1 MSTLEKYI
9 SEALMKDKPKIP
21 IGLFLRDKSVTTRK
35 LANEAVTEEKLA
47 DDAVTTDKIKNSNI
61 TTLKIADKNITTEK
75 IADQNVTTEKIAD
88 NNVTTEKIRDN
99 AIVTDKIKDHNVTW
113 DKLTPEAQ
121 KVIEAGTG
129 VDGDLVHDMEQW
141 NNRIA
146 TLESAKLQPKTI
158 IEATDVVEWT
168 DNNTVIPVNIS
179 LQDEQGHIDDD
190 SNYTDKQLLYSYQNS
205 KETSTQGEVSFNVSF
220 NNPDKVTIVANGYS
234 KYKKVNVI
242 FPSVTKTVYAVLPSY
257 IGYVDNVDNWNKN
270 GQKLIKHS
278 LNGSYNVTNGFKGNA
293 YLVVAIPKNS
303 AVDSIH
309 TIVQHGM
316 LDARQSVSTYE
327 KDDYTLYVCE
337 TAHNPGTYNFIIS

>member
-1 MSTLEKYI
+1 MSTSEKYI
-9 SEALMKDKPKIP
+9 SEAFMKDKPKIP
-21 IGLFLRDKSVTTRK
+21 VGLFLRDKSVTTRK

-47 DDAVTTDKIKNSNI
+47 ENSVSTDKII
-61 TTLKIADKNITTEK
+61 
-75 IADQNVTTEKIAD
+75 
-88 NNVTTEKIRDN
+88 
-99 AIVTDKIKDHNVTW
+99 DHNVTW
-113 DKLTPEAQ
+113 DKLTPETQ

-129 VDGDLVHDMEQW
+129 IDGDLVHDMEEW
-141 NNRIA
+141 NDRIA

-205 KETSTQGEVSFNVSF
+205 KETSTQGGVSFNVLF

-242 FPSVTKTVYAVLPSY
+242 FPSVTKTVCAVLPSY
-257 IGYVDNVDNWNKN
+257 IGYVDSVDNWNKN

-278 LNGSYNVTNGFKGNA
+278 LNGSYNVTNGFEGNA
-293 YLVVAIPKNS
+293 HLVVAIPKNG
-303 AVDSIH
+303 AVDGIH

-327 KDDYTLYVCE
+327 KDGYILYVCE
-337 TAHNPGTYNFIIS
+337 TAHNSGTYNFIIS

>member
-1 MSTLEKYI
+1 MSTSEKYI
-9 SEALMKDKPKIP
+9 SEVSMKDKPKIP

-35 LANEAVTEEKLA
+35 LVDKAVTKEKLA
-47 DDAVTTDKIKNSNI
+47 ENSVSTDKII
-61 TTLKIADKNITTEK
+61 
-75 IADQNVTTEKIAD
+75 
-88 NNVTTEKIRDN
+88 
-99 AIVTDKIKDHNVTW
+99 DHNVTW

-129 VDGDLVHDMEQW
+129 VDGSLVHDMEEW
-141 NNRIA
+141 NDRIA

-158 IEATDVVEWT
+158 IEATDVVEWI

-220 NNPDKVTIVANGYS
+220 NNPDKITIAANGYT
-234 KYKKVNVI
+234 KYKGVNVV

-270 GQKLIKHS
+270 GQKLVNHN
-278 LNGSYNVTNGFKGNA
+278 LNGSYNVTNSSEGNA
-293 YLVVAIPKNS
+293 YLVVAIPKNG
-303 AVDSIH
+303 AVDGIH
-309 TIVQHGM
+309 TIVQHSM
-316 LDARQSVSTYE
+316 LDARQSISTYE

>member
-1 MSTLEKYI
+1 MTDTIKYQSTLESSRYDGDLETPLSDGKSTFGKFAFTEDI
-9 SEALMKDKPKIP
+9 FDKDQHRALADIIKDKVDI
-21 IGLFLRDKSVTTRK
+21 
-35 LANEAVTEEKLA
+35 N
-47 DDAVTTDKIKNSNI
+47 
-61 TTLKIADKNITTEK
+61 
-75 IADQNVTTEKIAD
+75 
-88 NNVTTEKIRDN
+88 
-99 AIVTDKIKDHNVTW
+99 
-113 DKLTPEAQ
+113 KLTPELRELINSA
-121 KVIEAGTG
+121 TG
-129 VDGDLVHDMEQW
+129 VPENLVKDMEQW

-270 GQKLIKHS
+270 GQKLIKHN

>member
-1 MSTLEKYI
+1 MNTSEKYI
-9 SEALMKDKPKIP
+9 SEAFMKDKPKIP

-47 DDAVTTDKIKNSNI
+47 ENS
-61 TTLKIADKNITTEK
+61 
-75 IADQNVTTEKIAD
+75 VS
-88 NNVTTEKIRDN
+88 
-99 AIVTDKIKDHNVTW
+99 TDKIKDHNVTW
-113 DKLTPEAQ
+113 DKLTLEAQ

-129 VDGDLVHDMEQW
+129 VDSDLVHDMEQW

-158 IEATDVVEWT
+158 IEAIDVVEWT

-220 NNPDKVTIVANGYS
+220 NNSDKVTIVANGYS

-270 GQKLIKHS
+270 GQKLIKHN
-278 LNGSYNVTNGFKGNA
+278 LNGSYNVTNGFESNA
-293 YLVVAIPKNS
+293 YLVVAIPKNG
-303 AVDSIH
+303 AVEGIH

-327 KDDYTLYVCE
+327 KDGYTLYVCE

>member
-1 MSTLEKYI
+1 MSKEIKTYF
-9 SEALMKDKPKIP
+9 SEAMLKDKPKKKL
-21 IGLFLRDKSVTTRK
+21 GLIINDGAVTTPKIRDK
-35 LANEAVTEEKLA
+35 AVTEEKLA
-47 DDAVTTDKIKNSNI
+47 ENSVSTDKII
-61 TTLKIADKNITTEK
+61 
-75 IADQNVTTEKIAD
+75 
-88 NNVTTEKIRDN
+88 
-99 AIVTDKIKDHNVTW
+99 DHNVTW

-121 KVIEAGTG
+121 KIIEAGTG

-141 NNRIA
+141 NDRIA

-168 DNNTVIPVNIS
+168 DNNTAIPVNIN
-179 LQDEQGHIDDD
+179 LQDEQGHIDND

-220 NNPDKVTIVANGYS
+220 NNPNKVTIVANGYA
-234 KYKKVNVI
+234 KYKGVNVV
-242 FPSVTKTVYAVLPSY
+242 FPSTTKTVYAVLPSY
-257 IGYVDNVDNWNKN
+257 IGYVDSIDNWNKN
-270 GQKLIKHS
+270 GQKLVKHS
-278 LNGSYNVTNGFKGNA
+278 LNGSYNVTNDFKGSA
-293 YLVVAIPKNS
+293 YLVVAIPKNG

>member
-1 MSTLEKYI
+1 MSTSEKYI
-9 SEALMKDKPKIP
+9 SEAFMKDKPKIP

-47 DDAVTTDKIKNSNI
+47 ENS
-61 TTLKIADKNITTEK
+61 
-75 IADQNVTTEKIAD
+75 VS
-88 NNVTTEKIRDN
+88 
-99 AIVTDKIKDHNVTW
+99 TDKIKDHNVTW
-113 DKLTPEAQ
+113 DKLTLEAQ

-129 VDGDLVHDMEQW
+129 VDGNLVHDMEQW

-158 IEATDVVEWT
+158 IEATDVVEWI

-205 KETSTQGEVSFNVSF
+205 KETSTQGEESFNVSF

-278 LNGSYNVTNGFKGNA
+278 LNGSYNVTNGFESNA
-293 YLVVAIPKNS
+293 YLVVAIPKNG
-303 AVDSIH
+303 AVEGIH

-327 KDDYTLYVCE
+327 KDGYTLYVCE

>member
-1 MSTLEKYI
+1 MLKKKILGAKMLDTNGYVQATRFITPTNNE
-9 SEALMKDKPKIP
+9 SEAADVKRLFNQGASKPAHQIGDIYNANMVDAIIARAVSQGDSQLNDQVNAEVEARKVEDK
-21 IGLFLRDKSVTTRK
+21 K
-35 LANEAVTEEKLA
+35 L
-47 DDAVTTDKIKNSNI
+47 
-61 TTLKIADKNITTEK
+61 
-75 IADQNVTTEKIAD
+75 
-88 NNVTTEKIRDN
+88 
-99 AIVTDKIKDHNVTW
+99 
-113 DKLTPEAQ
+113 
-121 KVIEAGTG
+121 
-129 VDGDLVHDMEQW
+129 GD
-141 NNRIA
+141 RIA
-146 TLESAKLQPKTI
+146 ALESAKLQPKTI

-168 DNNTVIPVNIS
+168 DNNTVVPVNIS
-179 LQDEQGHIDDD
+179 LQDKQGHIDDD

-293 YLVVAIPKNS
+293 YLVVAIPKNG
-303 AVDSIH
+303 AVDGIH

-316 LDARQSVSTYE
+316 LDAIQSVSTYE
-327 KDDYTLYVCE
+327 KNGYTLYVCE
-337 TAHNPGTYNFIIS
+337 TAHNPGTYNFIINQYE

>member
-1 MSTLEKYI
+1 MTDTIKYQSTLESSRYDGDLETPLSDGKSTFGKFAFTEDI
-9 SEALMKDKPKIP
+9 FDKDQHRALADIIKDKVDI
-21 IGLFLRDKSVTTRK
+21 
-35 LANEAVTEEKLA
+35 N
-47 DDAVTTDKIKNSNI
+47 
-61 TTLKIADKNITTEK
+61 
-75 IADQNVTTEKIAD
+75 
-88 NNVTTEKIRDN
+88 
-99 AIVTDKIKDHNVTW
+99 
-113 DKLTPEAQ
+113 KLTPEMRELINSA
-121 KVIEAGTG
+121 TG
-129 VDGDLVHDMEQW
+129 VPENLIKDMEQW

-146 TLESAKLQPKTI
+146 ALESAKLQPKTI

-168 DNNTVIPVNIS
+168 DNNTVVPVNIS
-179 LQDEQGHIDDD
+179 LQDKQGHIDDD

-293 YLVVAIPKNS
+293 YLVVAIPKNG
-303 AVDSIH
+303 AVDGIH

-316 LDARQSVSTYE
+316 LDAIQSVSTYE
-327 KDDYTLYVCE
+327 KNGYTLYVCE
-337 TAHNPGTYNFIIS
+337 TAHNPGTYNFIIN

>member
-9 SEALMKDKPKIP
+9 SEASMKNKPKIP

-47 DDAVTTDKIKNSNI
+47 ENSVSTDKII
-61 TTLKIADKNITTEK
+61 
-75 IADQNVTTEKIAD
+75 
-88 NNVTTEKIRDN
+88 
-99 AIVTDKIKDHNVTW
+99 DHNVTW

-121 KVIEAGTG
+121 KVIKAGTG
-129 VDGDLVHDMEQW
+129 VDGDLVHDMEEW
-141 NNRIA
+141 NDRIA

-158 IEATDVVEWT
+158 IEATDVVEWI
-168 DNNTVIPVNIS
+168 DNSTVIPVNIS

-205 KETSTQGEVSFNVSF
+205 KETSTQGKVLFNVFF
-220 NNPDKVTIVANGYS
+220 NNPDKVTIAANGYA
-234 KYKKVNVI
+234 KYKGVNVV

-257 IGYVDNVDNWNKN
+257 IGYIDSVDNWNKN

-278 LNGSYNVTNGFKGNA
+278 LNGSYNVTNGFEGNA
-293 YLVVAIPKNS
+293 HLVVAIPKNG

-327 KDDYTLYVCE
+327 KNGYTLYICE
-337 TAHNPGTYNFIIS
+337 TAHNLGTYNFIIS

>member
-1 MSTLEKYI
+1 MSTSEKYI

-47 DDAVTTDKIKNSNI
+47 ENS
-61 TTLKIADKNITTEK
+61 
-75 IADQNVTTEKIAD
+75 VS
-88 NNVTTEKIRDN
+88 
-99 AIVTDKIKDHNVTW
+99 TDKIKDHNVTW

-129 VDGDLVHDMEQW
+129 VDSDLVHDMEQW

-257 IGYVDNVDNWNKN
+257 IDYVQDYNNWNN
-270 GQKLIKHS
+270 TGTKLVKHS
-278 LNGSYNVTNGFKGNA
+278 LNGQYNVTNPYDLA
-293 YLVVAIPKNS
+293 YLVIAIPKNGMVS
-303 AVDSIH
+303 NISSIIQKG
-309 TIVQHGM
+309 T
-316 LDARQSVSTYE
+316 LDAVQQYNVID
-327 KDDYTLYVCE
+327 KGNYTLYVCN
-337 TAHNPGTYNFIIS
+337 TKHNKGTYMFAVS

>member
-1 MSTLEKYI
+1 MSKEIKTYF
-9 SEALMKDKPKIP
+9 SEAMLKDKPKKKL
-21 IGLFLRDKSVTTRK
+21 GLIINDGAVTTRK

-47 DDAVTTDKIKNSNI
+47 ENSVSTDKII
-61 TTLKIADKNITTEK
+61 
-75 IADQNVTTEKIAD
+75 
-88 NNVTTEKIRDN
+88 
-99 AIVTDKIKDHNVTW
+99 DHNVTW

-129 VDGDLVHDMEQW
+129 VDGNLVHDMEKW
-141 NNRIA
+141 NDRIA

-168 DNNTVIPVNIS
+168 DNNTAIPVNIN
-179 LQDEQGHIDDD
+179 LQDEQGHIDND
-190 SNYTDKQLLYSYQNS
+190 SNYTGKQLLYSYQNY
-205 KETSTQGEVSFNVSF
+205 KETSTQGKVLYNISF
-220 NNPDKVTIVANGYS
+220 NNPNKVTIAANGYA
-234 KYKKVNVI
+234 KYKGVNVI

-278 LNGSYNVTNGFKGNA
+278 LNGSYNVTNGFKSNA
-293 YLVVAIPKNS
+293 YLVVAIPKNG
-303 AVDSIH
+303 AVEGIH

-327 KDDYTLYVCE
+327 KDGYTLYVCE
-337 TAHNPGTYNFIIS
+337 TAHNPGTYNFIVS

>member
-1 MSTLEKYI
+1 MSKEIKTYF
-9 SEALMKDKPKIP
+9 SEAMLKDKPKKKL
-21 IGLFLRDKSVTTRK
+21 GLIINDGAVTTRK

-47 DDAVTTDKIKNSNI
+47 ENS
-61 TTLKIADKNITTEK
+61 
-75 IADQNVTTEKIAD
+75 VS
-88 NNVTTEKIRDN
+88 
-99 AIVTDKIKDHNVTW
+99 TDKIKDHNVTW

-129 VDGDLVHDMEQW
+129 VDSDLVHDMEQW

-146 TLESAKLQPKTI
+146 ALESAKLQPKTI

-257 IGYVDNVDNWNKN
+257 IGYVDSIDNWNKN
-270 GQKLIKHS
+270 GQKLIKHN
-278 LNGSYNVTNGFKGNA
+278 LNGSYNVTNDFKGNA
-293 YLVVAIPKNS
+293 YLVVAIPKNG
-303 AVDSIH
+303 AVEGIH

-327 KDDYTLYVCE
+327 KNGYTLYVCE
-337 TAHNPGTYNFIIS
+337 TAHNPGIYNFIIS

>member
-1 MSTLEKYI
+1 MSKEMKTYF
-9 SEALMKDKPKIP
+9 SEAMLKDKPKKKL
-21 IGLFLRDKSVTTRK
+21 GLIINDGAVTTRK

-47 DDAVTTDKIKNSNI
+47 ENSVSTDKII
-61 TTLKIADKNITTEK
+61 
-75 IADQNVTTEKIAD
+75 
-88 NNVTTEKIRDN
+88 
-99 AIVTDKIKDHNVTW
+99 DHNITW

-129 VDGDLVHDMEQW
+129 VDSDLVHDMEQW
-141 NNRIA
+141 NDRIT
-146 TLESAKLQPKTI
+146 TLERAKLQPKTI

-179 LQDEQGHIDDD
+179 LQDEQGHIDND
-190 SNYTDKQLLYSYQNS
+190 SNYTDKQLLYSYQNY
-205 KETSTQGEVSFNVSF
+205 KETSTQGKVLFNVSF
-220 NNPDKVTIVANGYS
+220 NNPNKVTIAANGYA
-234 KYKKVNVI
+234 KYKGVNVI
-242 FPSVTKTVYAVLPSY
+242 FPYVTKTVYAVLPSY
-257 IGYVDNVDNWNKN
+257 IGYVDSIDNWNKN
-270 GQKLIKHS
+270 GQKLIKHN